1 MALLHVRWG
10 GSATGVLITDK
21 CHGPAGDGAIVATQC
36 SMRWSILNTYQQKAR
51 PAGWV
56 PGAGR
61 ESITRHAGLR
71 EALPAAIAP
80 NASHREQKDA
90 DRATR
95 KDQRGGNAQHV
106 HPVGPS
112 HGRKR
117 RGRPYS
123 CPWWA
128 ASVCARVYAGQ
139 RRRDSTRSRYPHQG
153 GEDQRSALAPPR
165 CDFEPCGVASLVGKP
180 NRNRSA
186 AGVDASVGV
195 S

>member
-128 ASVCARVYAGQ
+128 DEQVFALAFMQGN
-139 RRRDSTRSRYPHQG
+139 G
-153 GEDQRSALAPPR
+153 GEIPR
-165 CDFEPCGVASLVGKP
+165 DPGIRTRGARTRDP
-180 NRNRSA
+180 R
-186 AGVDASVGV
+186 
-195 S
+195 